1 MIRYILAI
9 ALLASCGEDK
19 KDDPATALP
28 VANSWN
34 SGASGT
40 AAPGSGDPHAG
51 LDMGGSGDPHAGLDM
66 GGGVD
71 PHAGLDMGGGVDPH
85 AGLDMSGGETP
96 GGLMAP
102 DPNRVVDPKQFVAGS
117 IASNAETAPL
127 IEAGAIIF
135 LSVRPIN
142 KVTGDILGQ
151 PLAVERIDVRT
162 LPVDFHLSGA
172 NSMVAGTD
180 FSGDV
185 EVYARV
191 DHDGEASS
199 VEPGDIEGRVRGTI
213 PTEGL
218 SLVLNSVV
226 K

>member
-1 MIRYILAI
+1 MALAI
-9 ALLASCGEDK
+9 LASCGEDK
-19 KDDPATALP
+19 KDDPAASLP
-28 VANSWN
+28 VANSW
-34 SGASGT
+34 SSGT
-40 AAPGSGDPHAG
+40 VVGTAPTMSGDPHAG
-51 LDMGGSGDPHAGLDM
+51 LDMGGAGDPHAGLDIGGAGDPHAGLDM
-66 GGGVD
+66 G
-71 PHAGLDMGGGVDPH
+71 AGADPH
-85 AGLDMSGGETP
+85 AGLDMSGGENP

-117 IASNAETAPL
+117 IASNSETAPL
-127 IEAGAIIF
+127 IKAGAIIF

-172 NSMVAGTD
+172 NSMVAGTE

-199 VEPGDIEGRVRGTI
+199 VEPGDIEGRVRGAI
-213 PTEGL
+213 PVDGL
-218 SLVLNSVV
+218 SLVLDSVV
-226 K
+226 R

>member
-1 MIRYILAI
+1 MIRYVLAI
-9 ALLASCGEDK
+9 ALLASCGDDK

-34 SGASGT
+34 SGASSTG
-40 AAPGSGDPHAG
+40 APTVSGDPHAG

-85 AGLDMSGGETP
+85 AGLDMGGENP

-102 DPNRVVDPKQFVAGS
+102 DPNREVDESQFVAGS
-117 IASNAETAPL
+117 IASNSETAAL
-127 IEAGAIIF
+127 IKAGAIVF

-162 LPVDFHLSGA
+162 LPIDFRLSGA

-199 VEPGDIEGRVRGTI
+199 VQPGDIEGRVRTVI
-213 PTEGL
+213 PAKGL
-218 SLVLNSVV
+218 LLVLDSVV